1 MLFYFGKFLAIM
13 AKVIGREQSTE
24 VTSSEQYNTKENQKM
39 NDADS
44 EEMDRDRNDEEAEED
59 GNVKYIIQ
67 IQAIFKRTPLEYAT
81 TNTILRRGPMTWIIP
96 MKNLECRCPKIKM
109 NKYVPSIY
117 YCHTSAWRAHRLT
130 ISNFLSIFSRSYL
143 ILGKDTEAPPGY
155 LGIGPRSIVIEW
167 KDEWY
172 RRMKRFQRRARTCE

>member
-1 MLFYFGKFLAIM
+1 EKCKISTKRLNLNKFCKRDYAIM

-24 VTSSEQYNTKENQKM
+24 VTSSEQYTKENQNPQM

-44 EEMDRDRNDEEAEED
+44 TEMDEQMST
-59 GNVKYIIQ
+59 VKYDIQ

-96 MKNLECRCPKIKM
+96 VKNLECRCPKIKM
-109 NKYVPSIY
+109 NK
-117 YCHTSAWRAHRLT
+117 
-130 ISNFLSIFSRSYL
+130 SYL
-143 ILGKDTEAPPGY
+143 ILGKDSEAPPGY